1 MFCKL
6 KLNLRFY
13 YFVFTVRKTADISCI
28 YFQTEFNEN
37 EQGHGI
43 LIDIFRRN
51 IFTMSSKH

>member
-13 YFVFTVRKTADISCI
+13 YFVFTIRKTADISCI

-51 IFTMSSKH
+51 IYIYYV